1 MSGARRPVY
10 STERRENPK
19 GGAGCRRCGA
29 DPCRCEPVVSLPA
42 GKQKVR
48 VRREKGGRGGKTV
61 TVAGPLFLV
70 RADAAA
76 LLAAWKKLCGGGGTL
91 RTVRAENGDP
101 AFEIEVQ
108 GDHADRVVA
117 ELLQAGYPAKRAGG

>member
-1 MSGARRPVY
+1 MSGSRRPVW
-10 STERRENPK
+10 STERSDNSK
-19 GGAGCRRCGA
+19 SAGCRHCRA
-29 DPCRCEPVVSLPA
+29 DPCRCEPVKSLPA
-42 GKQKVR
+42 ASQKVR
-48 VRREKGGRGGKTV
+48 VRRERGGRGGKTV

-91 RTVRAENGDP
+91 RTIRAENGDP

-108 GDHADRVVA
+108 GDHAERVVA
-117 ELLQAGYPAKRAGG
+117 ELLREGYPAKRAGG